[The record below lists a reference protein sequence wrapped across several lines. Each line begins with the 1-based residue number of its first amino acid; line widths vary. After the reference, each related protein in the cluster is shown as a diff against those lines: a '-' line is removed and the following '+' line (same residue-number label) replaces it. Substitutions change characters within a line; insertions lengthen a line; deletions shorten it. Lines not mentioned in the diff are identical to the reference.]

1 MLCPFFFLICI
12 MTLYD
17 YIAAKSPSDAWS
29 LLSEADHYLER
40 PESEGEMSSLLRQ
53 YVDQGGEGALMR
65 LAEIHPDKQ
74 LIQYAVVGEK
84 EDFANASGGGCGCQ
98 NNNFQGPPM
107 PSPYAN
113 YYGAA
118 GPQKEGNEDKL
129 ITLLIGGSLMLLVT
143 TFALKQL

>member
-1 MLCPFFFLICI
+1 
-12 MTLYD
+12 MTLFD
-17 YIAAKSPSDAWS
+17 YIAAKSPAEAWH

-84 EDFANASGGGCGCQ
+84 EEFTNASGGSCGCGN

-107 PSPYAN
+107 MNPYTN
-113 YYGAA
+113 FYGAA